1 MFYTGS
7 LILFDLLTNQETD
20 VDATPHE
27 VCTSCVIDF
36 GRLNKAE
43 IKYNMVILQVEVQ
56 CFCESVVCSSSLKVQ
71 KKRFPKVSLTNVNV
85 FCKYEHILILMA
97 ATHSTKDRTEAKVE
111 RLLNIHVKLF

>member
-20 VDATPHE
+20 ADATPHE

-56 CFCESVVCSSSLKVQ
+56 CFCESVVKYLFKST

-111 RLLNIHVKLF
+111 MLLNIHVKLF

>member
-20 VDATPHE
+20 AEGTPHE

-43 IKYNMVILQVEVQ
+43 IKYKYHMVILQVEVQ
-56 CFCESVVCSSSLKVQ
+56 CFCESVVCSFSLKVQ
-71 KKRFPKVSLTNVNV
+71 R
-85 FCKYEHILILMA
+85 
-97 ATHSTKDRTEAKVE
+97 KD
-111 RLLNIHVKLF
+111 LQSFH